1 MPRKATGK
9 PNGRPPFEP
18 TKDHRETVKA
28 MVAFGIPYAEI
39 CLCITNPQTNAPIGT
54 ETLMKHFREE
64 IDTAATRA
72 NSKVTES
79 LFMNATGG
87 GGQGNWRDA
96 NMTAAIWWTK
106 CRMGWKETIREEH
119 TGPDGKPIE
128 TVHVIERRIVTTE
141 NEISDARP
149 IDAEVVRTI
158 N

>member
-1 MPRKATGK
+1 
-9 PNGRPPFEP
+9 
-18 TKDHRETVKA
+18 
-28 MVAFGIPYAEI
+28 
-39 CLCITNPQTNAPIGT
+39 
-54 ETLMKHFREE
+54 
-64 IDTAATRA
+64 
-72 NSKVTES
+72 
-79 LFMNATGG
+79 
-87 GGQGNWRDA
+87 
-96 NMTAAIWWTK
+96 MTAAIWWTK